1 MDPNG
6 DGAKYWESEELD
18 ILSRVALK
26 KPAVVPPMP
35 DLIAGLL
42 AHWVGLS
49 SVIGFTSA
57 MAWLAYIH
65 GTS

>member
-1 MDPNG
+1 MDPDG
-6 DGAKYWESEELD
+6 DGAKYWQSEKLY
-18 ILSRVALK
+18 IISRGIFEDSI
-26 KPAVVPPMP
+26 VVPPMP

-57 MAWLAYIH
+57 TA
-65 GTS
+65 

>member
-1 MDPNG
+1 MDPDG
-6 DGAKYWESEELD
+6 DGAKYWQSEKLS
-18 ILSRVALK
+18 ILSEVALED
-26 KPAVVPPMP
+26 PVVVPPMP

-49 SVIGFTSA
+49 PVIGFTSG
-57 MAWLAYIH
+57 MAWLTYVH